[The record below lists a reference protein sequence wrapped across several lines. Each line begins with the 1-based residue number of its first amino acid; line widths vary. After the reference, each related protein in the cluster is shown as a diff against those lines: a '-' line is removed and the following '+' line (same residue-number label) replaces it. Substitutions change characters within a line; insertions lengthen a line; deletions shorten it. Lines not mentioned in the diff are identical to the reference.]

1 MTRSKAQAG
10 QFLVRVWWET
20 DVPSKESTLW
30 RGYVRH
36 IPSGEAVYVRTLEDL
51 VAFIERWTGPL
62 SASPPIDGKPPTPC

>member
-1 MTRSKAQAG
+1 MTKTRPQSG

-20 DVPSKESTLW
+20 DDPSKELVMW

-36 IPSGEAVYVRTLEDL
+36 IPSGEAVYVRTLRDL

-62 SASPPIDGKPPTPC
+62 SVSNPSTQEPPIAR